1 MRKFRCLTEAVQ
13 LYQEAKKVKLP
24 YSLKDQ
30 LLRASSSIAL
40 NLSEGNDRYS
50 LKDKRRFFNYA
61 LTSLR
66 EVQTLCK
73 LENLKELAI
82 KADHLGAMIY
92 VLNRNLTEAVAESDA
107 VPEKQ

>member
-73 LENLKELAI
+73 LENLKELAL
-82 KADHLGAMIY
+82 KADRLGAMIY
-92 VLNRNLTEAVAESDA
+92 NIDLYLTRLH
-107 VPEKQ
+107 KTFN

>member
-1 MRKFRCLTEAVQ
+1 MREFRCLTEAIE
-13 LYQEAKKVKLP
+13 LYQVAKKIKLP

-73 LENLKELAI
+73 LENLEKLRE
-82 KADHLGAMIY
+82 KSDRLGAVIF
-92 VLNRNLTEAVAESDA
+92 VLNRNLTEAVTEADAET
-107 VPEKQ
+107 EK

>member
-1 MRKFRCLTEAVQ
+1 MREFRCLNEAVE
-13 LYQEAKKVKLP
+13 LYQEAKKIKLP

-66 EVQTLCK
+66 EVQTLCR
-73 LENLKELAI
+73 LENLDKLGQ
-82 KADHLGAMIY
+82 KSDRLGAMVF
-92 VLNRNLTEAVAESDA
+92 VLNRNLTVAVTEPDTAT
-107 VPEKQ
+107 EKQ